1 MSLLSQNFI
10 TLIIGNSRLHWGY
23 FQNRQLITTWN
34 TNHLEKAITD
44 LPTALFPR
52 EVIDD
57 TSSYQGDNFIKS
69 NNLFSV
75 PIPPSPPFI
84 KGRSF
89 SEDWGDQFSLN
100 NLPVYIASVV
110 SKQTQLWD
118 DYPHKKIIT
127 LEDIPLT
134 NTYATLGVDRALCV
148 YGAGETYGYPVLV
161 IDGGTALTYTAV
173 GKEYNFLGGAILPGL
188 RLQLRALNQNTAA
201 LPQVSLPD
209 TLPQLWGDSTKSAI
223 ASGVIHTIISGIDN
237 YLTAW
242 WEQFPQGKV
251 ILTGGDGLLLQQFLQ
266 EKSLFC
272 GNKTLVD
279 QTLMFQGMAKLI
291 TNHLCRT

>member
-1 MSLLSQNFI
+1 MSLSAQKFI

-23 FQNRQLITTWN
+23 FQNSKLLKIWN
-34 TNHLEKAITD
+34 TNHLEEAITE
-44 LPTALFPR
+44 LPTDFFPKEIVDNNPSYR
-52 EVIDD
+52 GGIST
-57 TSSYQGDNFIKS
+57 TSGKEI
-69 NNLFSV
+69 
-75 PIPPSPPFI
+75 
-84 KGRSF
+84 
-89 SEDWGDQFSLN
+89 SLN

-118 DYPHKKIIT
+118 HYPHKKIIT
-127 LEDIPLT
+127 LDEIPLR
-134 NTYATLGVDRALCV
+134 NTYATLGIDRALCV

-188 RLQLRALNQNTAA
+188 RLQLRALNQNTEA